1 MKPQEII
8 ETITELNDELF
19 EINSDLYESGLNFE
33 YFTNGYVDAVLF
45 CNYRVYDSEDCDE
58 EEIDKLG
65 FKQYLIKER
74 NEFID
79 MMNDIRKIR
88 VS

>member
-1 MKPQEII
+1 MKPEEII

-33 YFTNGYVDAVLF
+33 YCTNGYVNLVLF
-45 CNYRVYDSEDCDE
+45 CDYRVYDSEDCDE
-58 EEIDKLG
+58 EEIEKLG

-79 MMNDIRKIR
+79 MMSGIRKIR

>member
-33 YFTNGYVDAVLF
+33 YYTNGYVDLVLF
-45 CNYRVYDSEDCDE
+45 CDYR
-58 EEIDKLG
+58 G
-65 FKQYLIKER
+65 
-74 NEFID
+74 
-79 MMNDIRKIR
+79 
-88 VS
+88 